1 MTGAVA
7 TLLACLLWGL
17 TALGAEVG
25 WCLVG
30 RQPVSMLSSILVP
43 YWAVA
48 WLLVPL
54 YLKKIKWGFIVG
66 IIFVLIA
73 MIGITAMPASLP
85 WYTFATPLYSVSFV
99 VFYLIGLALIYFS
112 YASYKELSK
121 A

>member
-1 MTGAVA
+1 MATNYSSNMTGAVA

-17 TALGAEVG
+17 TALRAEVG

-54 YLKKIKWGFIVG
+54 YLKKIKWSFIVG
-66 IIFVLIA
+66 IIFMLIA
-73 MIGITAMPASLP
+73 MIGITAMPEVG
-85 WYTFATPLYSVSFV
+85 WMH
-99 VFYLIGLALIYFS
+99 
-112 YASYKELSK
+112 
-121 A
+121 